1 VSQAGEQVEN
11 PFAFTLAR
19 FETFLLVFMRVG
31 ALLFAAPVFGGG
43 GVPVQARLLL
53 SLVLSL
59 VMLPLAPIPA
69 GALPLD
75 IVPLGW
81 LGINEALVGLV
92 MGASLLFIFA
102 AVQYA
107 GQIVDFQMGFSIVNL
122 IDPTQD
128 IQVPVMGFFHF
139 LIATLIFLA
148 MDAHHWIIR
157 ALADSFEIV
166 PLMTAGF
173 SGLVVAN
180 VARAFGDL
188 FVVAMR
194 IAAPAIAV
202 LMLYNAALGIIAKTV
217 PQINLLIVGFPVR
230 IAIGMMVVGMSMTFF
245 HPYLSHAFD
254 LMVANV
260 YSIMRQF

>member
-1 VSQAGEQVEN
+1 MEN
-11 PFAFTLAR
+11 PFIFTVLR
-19 FETFLLVFMRVG
+19 FEAFLLIFMRVG
-31 ALLFAAPVFGGG
+31 AMLFVAPVFGGG
-43 GVPVQARLLL
+43 VVPTQTKVLL

-59 VMLPLAPIPA
+59 VLLPMVRVPS

-75 IVPLGW
+75 VVPLAW
-81 LGINEALVGLV
+81 LGVNELLVGLV
-92 MGASLLFIFA
+92 MGASLIFLFA
-102 AVQYA
+102 AIQYA

-128 IQVPVMGFFHF
+128 VQIPVMGFFHF

-157 ALADSFEIV
+157 ALTDSFEIV

-173 SGLVVAN
+173 SGLVVGN

-230 IAIGMMVVGMSMTFF
+230 IAIGMIVVGLSMAFF
-245 HPYLSHAFD
+245 YPYLSHAFD
-254 LMVANV
+254 LMIADV
-260 YSIMRQF
+260 YAVIRQL